1 MASHSPILG
10 TRDPSIEFPCL
21 KFLEW
26 FLFSCLDPDRYKVYL
41 LKITSVK
48 QVEEAKPVTWEI
60 SLNNA
65 EGEKVKVLATQSR
78 PPLCNLTDCSPPGPS
93 VHGILQARTLEW
105 VAIQLPGGSSWPRD
119 GTRIASL
126 VVRSF
131 TIWATR
137 EALGEGS
144 ERPVNWAILS
154 E

>member
-26 FLFSCLDPDRYKVYL
+26 FLFSCLDPDRYKVYS

-65 EGEKVKVLATQSR
+65 EGERSE
-78 PPLCNLTDCSPPGPS
+78 S
-93 VHGILQARTLEW
+93 VSHSVTPTSLQPHGL
-105 VAIQLPGGSSWPRD
+105 
-119 GTRIASL
+119 
-126 VVRSF
+126 
-131 TIWATR
+131 
-137 EALGEGS
+137 
-144 ERPVNWAILS
+144 
-154 E
+154 